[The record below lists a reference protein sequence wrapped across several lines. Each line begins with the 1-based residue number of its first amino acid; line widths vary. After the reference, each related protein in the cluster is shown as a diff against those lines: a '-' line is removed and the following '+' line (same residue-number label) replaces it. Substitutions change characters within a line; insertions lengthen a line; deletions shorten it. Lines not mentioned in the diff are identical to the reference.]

1 MNLQTILLDAVANY
15 GAFAIFV
22 AILLASIGIPLPATF
37 LLVAAGSFVTQGE
50 MNLWSVL
57 LAGALGAIIGD
68 HIGYGIGRIGGRTF
82 VHRVGQRFNAGG
94 MLTQA
99 EATMARWGGLGI
111 FLSRWLLTAVGP
123 YVNLTSGLMGY
134 HLLRFSFWD
143 IIGELLWVGLYVQI
157 GRFFSDQLATIS
169 DALGDLTWVVLGVV
183 AILFIGYKLLQ
194 SFRQNGAPT
203 PAYAERDVAVP

>member
-1 MNLQTILLDAVANY
+1 MNLQTILLDAMANY
-15 GAFAIFV
+15 GSFAIFV
-22 AILLASIGIPLPATF
+22 AILLASIGAPLPSSF
-37 LLVAAGSFVTQGE
+37 LLVAAGSFITQGE

-57 LAGALGAIIGD
+57 LAATLGAIIGD
-68 HIGYGIGRIGGRTF
+68 HIGYGIGRIGGRSF
-82 VHRVGQRFNAGG
+82 VHGVGQRFNAGA

-99 EATMARWGGLGI
+99 EATMQRWGGLGV

-143 IIGELLWVGLYVQI
+143 IVGEILWVGLYVQV
-157 GRFFSDQLATIS
+157 GRLFSDQLATIS

-183 AILFIGYKLLQ
+183 AIVFIGYKLIQ
-194 SFRQNGAPT
+194 SVRQNGAPE
-203 PAYAERDVAVP
+203 PVYAPQDDAIQ